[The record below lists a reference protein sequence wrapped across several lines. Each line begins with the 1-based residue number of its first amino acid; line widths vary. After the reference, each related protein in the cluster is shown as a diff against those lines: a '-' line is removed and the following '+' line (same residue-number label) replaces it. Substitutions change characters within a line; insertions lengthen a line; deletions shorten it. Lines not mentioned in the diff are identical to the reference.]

1 MALKIS
7 KFGGHL
13 KILTDDDDGDDGD
26 GVVLPDDP
34 HEEVEVGAQV
44 NSKGS
49 KGQKG
54 WKTSL
59 ENEQFI

>member
-13 KILTDDDDGDDGD
+13 KILPDDGGD

-34 HEEVEVGAQV
+34 HEEVEVGAEV
-44 NSKGS
+44 NGKGS

-59 ENEQFI
+59 EKKHFI